1 MSGRTLVP
9 GGGLRANAPRV
20 EKEEKEKEKENEKE
34 EEEEK
39 EKEEEKKKEDEKEQ
53 EEEEGRKEVRKE
65 GRKELGSHFG
75 SSHLGSRQTASGLRG
90 PQPAPRLGRFSS
102 TSTQPAS
109 E

>member
-53 EEEEGRKEVRKE
+53 EEEEGRKE
-65 GRKELGSHFG
+65 LGSHFG

-102 TSTQPAS
+102 TSSQPAS